1 MTTSLLVAEI
11 GAGDPGAQV
20 RRNERP
26 GGAGTA
32 AQVTGIGAQVRRNG
46 RPGRVGIAA
55 QVAPER
61 APGCERNTH
70 TVADV
75 LERSLFQSVTAAPSS
90 LREQLAQELEAL
102 ARLLRHRRP
111 E

>member
-1 MTTSLLVAEI
+1 VTTSHLVAEI

-26 GGAGTA
+26 AASGTG

-46 RPGRVGIAA
+46 RPGRAGIGA

-61 APGCERNTH
+61 APGSGRNTQS
-70 TVADV
+70 T
-75 LERSLFQSVTAAPSS
+75 LKRSDLAP
-90 LREQLAQELEAL
+90 Q
-102 ARLLRHRRP
+102 ARQHQR
-111 E
+111 

>member
-1 MTTSLLVAEI
+1 MRCRPSGGGSGGCVTTSLLVAEI
-11 GAGDPGAQV
+11 GADDPGAQV

-46 RPGRVGIAA
+46 RPGRVGIGA

-61 APGCERNTH
+61 APGCERNTQAVREA
-70 TVADV
+70 T
-75 LERSLFQSVTAAPSS
+75 
-90 LREQLAQELEAL
+90 LRWPWMAL
-102 ARLLRHRRP
+102 RP
-111 E
+111 KV